1 MKFTRTLFG
10 SANQTRKLLEPL
22 LFLVALIF
30 FATSLVGL
38 FRATLILLGVT
49 TYLEADPALV
59 KSSWIRRGVFSA
71 LVAGEIFL
79 LGGNMARATLGF
91 VLVALIVLLWAARS
105 GKNRRALF
113 LLPLVSILQWGFVFK
128 VAAWPQTH
136 GTYLALLFL
145 VLITANLSRALSMG
159 SCLGIS
165 LSLLGGLWLL
175 KNSYPD
181 YVNSEFYW
189 RFNATVL
196 LVAVLAT
203 PKFRVGKILLGL
215 PNGFFSPLTL
225 CGPALYFLVS
235 WWAEALAP
243 WAWRVAPFVP

>member
-1 MKFTRTLFG
+1 M
-10 SANQTRKLLEPL
+10 EPL

-105 GKNRRALF
+105 
-113 LLPLVSILQWGFVFK
+113 
-128 VAAWPQTH
+128 
-136 GTYLALLFL
+136 
-145 VLITANLSRALSMG
+145 
-159 SCLGIS
+159 
-165 LSLLGGLWLL
+165 
-175 KNSYPD
+175 
-181 YVNSEFYW
+181 
-189 RFNATVL
+189 
-196 LVAVLAT
+196 
-203 PKFRVGKILLGL
+203 
-215 PNGFFSPLTL
+215 
-225 CGPALYFLVS
+225 
-235 WWAEALAP
+235 
-243 WAWRVAPFVP
+243 